1 MSMQLVRHNLNFF
14 TKVQSNSEIQFASNQ
29 SKLVFRKL
37 DLGPSSKVDL
47 KYMDIN
53 NLVSTKL
60 S

>member
-1 MSMQLVRHNLNFF
+1 MQLVQHNFKNF
-14 TKVQSNSEIQFASNQ
+14 TKVQSNSKIQFASNQ

-37 DLGPSSKVDL
+37 DLGLLSKVDL

-53 NLVSTKL
+53 NLVSKKL